1 MKKILLSA
9 CVTVVIALANSP
21 ACAAEASDDLIKLAR
36 SGVDE
41 EVLTAYIESSPDTFD
56 LDADDIITLKD
67 LGVPSKIIIEAMR
80 HGHAYESDSASA
92 VAAAKETIQAASNDT
107 AAASQAVLTAAA
119 VAPPAGDQNI
129 SFFYES
135 LYPYGN
141 WLDIDGEWC
150 WQPNAGVISPDW
162 APYCRHG
169 HWVDSDWGWCW
180 VSDYSWG
187 WAPFHYGRWFRH
199 RTHGWCWLPDN
210 EWGPAWVSWRRGDD
224 YCGWAPLPPHT
235 RYV

>member
-9 CVTVVIALANSP
+9 CVTVVIALANNP
-21 ACAAEASDDLIKLAR
+21 VCAAEASDDLIKLAR

-56 LDADDIITLKD
+56 LDADDVITLKD

-80 HGHAYESDSASA
+80 HGHVSEESDSASA

-150 WQPNAGVISPDW
+150 WQPNAGVISPEW

-180 VSDYSWG
+180 VSDYS
-187 WAPFHYGRWFRH
+187 
-199 RTHGWCWLPDN
+199 
-210 EWGPAWVSWRRGDD
+210 
-224 YCGWAPLPPHT
+224 
-235 RYV
+235 